1 MSNAEGEMEFF
12 IGKDDKCGSI
22 VKTERE
28 NGDTIIVKTQILDTI
43 VKQNNFKPDFIKI
56 DIEGVEEFAI
66 KGFLNTLNQFK
77 PKLLIESHGLNCES
91 EISKTL
97 KKFNYKM
104 WNLEENDFVF
114 RDTGTFGTQNGNFSA
129 MFIAE

>member
-1 MSNAEGEMEFF
+1 MPYEKIKKKLEINDIENVKVLNYSVSNAEGEMEFF

-56 DIEGVEEFAI
+56 DIG
-66 KGFLNTLNQFK
+66 
-77 PKLLIESHGLNCES
+77 
-91 EISKTL
+91 
-97 KKFNYKM
+97 
-104 WNLEENDFVF
+104 
-114 RDTGTFGTQNGNFSA
+114 SA
-129 MFIAE
+129 E